1 MAEDKNKAIGVFDSG
16 VGGLTII
23 KEIMKELPNE
33 NIVYFGDTARVPYGP
48 RSSETITKYTFQSI
62 NFLLE
67 QDIKAIVIA
76 CNTASARSL
85 KKAQERYNI
94 PIIGVIK
101 PGAKAAVESTQN
113 NRIGVIG
120 TEGTINSN
128 AYTFEIEELNPDIS
142 ISTRACPLFVPI
154 AEEGWSNSDVAKLTA
169 QTYLN
174 VFNEEDID
182 TLVLGCTHYPLLEE
196 TIKKVLKK
204 QIRLVNPAIETT
216 KALREMLCE
225 KGLLRETNELGTYRY
240 FVSDRPN
247 NFSKVGER
255 FLNREIRGI
264 SLIEIQRY

>member
-1 MAEDKNKAIGVFDSG
+1 MIEERNKAIGVFDSG

-23 KEIMKELPNE
+23 KEIMRELPNE

-94 PIIGVIK
+94 PIMGVIK
-101 PGAKAAVESTQN
+101 PGAKAAVESTEN
-113 NRIGVIG
+113 KRIGVIG

-128 AYTFEIEELNPDIS
+128 AYRLEIDQLDPQIS
-142 ISTRACPLFVPI
+142 ISTKACPLFVPI
-154 AEEGWSNSDVAKLTA
+154 AEEGWSNSEVARLTA
-169 QTYLN
+169 QTYLDF
-174 VFNEEDID
+174 FNEENID

-196 TIKKVLKK
+196 TIRSVLKNP
-204 QIRLVNPAIETT
+204 IHLVNPAIETT
-216 KALREMLCE
+216 KALRDMLRE
-225 KGLLRETNELGTYRY
+225 KDLLREESNKGTYRY

-247 NFSKVGER
+247 HFSKVGER
-255 FLNREIRGI
+255 FLNREIEGI